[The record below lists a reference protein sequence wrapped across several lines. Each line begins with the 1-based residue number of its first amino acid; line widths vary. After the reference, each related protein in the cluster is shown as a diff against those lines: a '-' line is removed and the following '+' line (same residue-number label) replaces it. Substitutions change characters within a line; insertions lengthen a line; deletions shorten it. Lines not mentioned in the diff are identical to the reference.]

1 MGDNIRDMPM
11 ADADRIEMDLEKNI
25 LMINEPKKKVLAL
38 MLEQKN
44 ANEDIKPYGDIDGGD
59 ILNFTYYNLLPH
71 PSFQVERIGGV
82 FFVKFVITIP

>member
-1 MGDNIRDMPM
+1 MGDKIRDMSM
-11 ADADRIEMDLEKNI
+11 ADVDRIEMDLEKNI
-25 LMINEPKKKVLAL
+25 LMIKEQENIVLAP

-82 FFVKFVITIP
+82 FLSNL